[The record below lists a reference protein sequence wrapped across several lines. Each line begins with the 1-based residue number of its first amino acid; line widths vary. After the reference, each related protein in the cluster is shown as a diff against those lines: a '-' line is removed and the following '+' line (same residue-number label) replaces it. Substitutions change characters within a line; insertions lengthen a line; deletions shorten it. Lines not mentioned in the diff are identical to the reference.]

1 MKVYKNMETFNV
13 YTEEEMLDK
22 HIGKHGTEARDKFE
36 DNLDIFLRGEV
47 LRKSRCKNEKSK
59 V

>member
-1 MKVYKNMETFNV
+1 METFKV

-22 HIGKHGTEARDKFE
+22 HIGKRGTEAREKFE
-36 DNLDIFLRGEV
+36 DKFNTFLLGEA
-47 LRKSRCKNEKSK
+47 LREARCKNEKSK

>member
-1 MKVYKNMETFNV
+1 MDTFKV

-22 HIGKHGTEARDKFE
+22 HIGKRGTEARDKFE
-36 DNLDIFLRGEV
+36 DKLDIFLLDEA
-47 LRKSRCKNEKSK
+47 LREARCKNEKSK

>member
-1 MKVYKNMETFNV
+1 METFKV

-22 HIGKHGTEARDKFE
+22 HIGKRGTVARDKFE
-36 DNLDIFLRGEV
+36 DKLDIFLCGEA
-47 LRKSRCKNEKSK
+47 LCKSRCENEKSK